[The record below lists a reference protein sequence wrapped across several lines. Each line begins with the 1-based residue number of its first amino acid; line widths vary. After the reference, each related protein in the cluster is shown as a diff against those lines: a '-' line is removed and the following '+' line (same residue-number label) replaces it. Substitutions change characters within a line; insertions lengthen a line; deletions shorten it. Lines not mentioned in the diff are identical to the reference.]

1 MEVSKVRDLTLIKI
15 DKNKTMVVACDS
27 CGSVGMKEGDSLK
40 VSPFYTGKYTARAA
54 LLEVLCTG
62 AEIVTVVDAI
72 CNEMENT
79 GEKIIRGIEEELNAA
94 GINRVVLTGSTEENF
109 TTVSTALGI
118 TVIGIVDTNALRVNS
133 VRVNSILISIG
144 IPKVGGE
151 VKLNNEQDIVQDIVH
166 YSDIDILLK
175 TRGVYEIIPVGS
187 KGIFYEAC
195 QLAKN
200 NSMIL
205 EIEKNINVDIM
216 KSAGPSTVIIAAI
229 SDKVMNDI
237 KHLRN
242 FNIIGSIT
250 TK

>member
-40 VSPFYTGKYTARAA
+40 VNPFYTGKYTARAA

-72 CNEMENT
+72 CNEMKST

-94 GINRVVLTGSTEENF
+94 GISRVVLTGSTEENF
-109 TTVSTALGI
+109 PTVSTALGI
-118 TVIGIVDTNALRVNS
+118 TVIGIAETKVLKVNS
-133 VRVNSILISIG
+133 VKDNSIVVSIG
-144 IPKVGGE
+144 LPKVGEE
-151 VKLNNEQDIVQDIVH
+151 VKVNNDEDIVH
-166 YSDIDILLK
+166 YSDIEILLNTK
-175 TRGVYEIIPVGS
+175 DVYEIIPVGS
-187 KGIFYEAC
+187 KGILNEAC

-200 NSMIL
+200 NGMKL
-205 EIEKNINVDIM
+205 KIEENINVDIM
-216 KSAGPSTVIIAAI
+216 KSAGPSTVIIAAV
-229 SDKVMNDI
+229 SDKVMDNI

-242 FNIIGSIT
+242 FNIIGSII
-250 TK
+250 K

>member
-1 MEVSKVRDLTLIKI
+1 MEVNKVRDLTLIKI

-40 VSPFYTGKYTARAA
+40 VNPFYTGKYTARGT

-79 GEKIIRGIEEELNAA
+79 GEEIIRGIEEELKVA

-109 TTVSTALGI
+109 PTVSTALGI

-133 VRVNSILISIG
+133 VKANSILISIG
-144 IPKVGGE
+144 LPKVGDE
-151 VKLNNEQDIVQDIVH
+151 VKLNNDEDIVH
-166 YSDIDILLK
+166 YNDIEILLHMK
-175 TRGVYEIIPVGS
+175 GVYEMIPVGS
-187 KGIFYEAC
+187 KGIFYEAR
-195 QLAKN
+195 QLAKFN
-200 NSMIL
+200 GMKLKID
-205 EIEKNINVDIM
+205 EDINLDIM
-216 KSAGPSTVIIAAI
+216 KSAGPSTVIIAAV
-229 SDKVMNDI
+229 SDKAMDNI

-242 FNIIGSIT
+242 FNIIGSLIV
-250 TK
+250 